1 MTTKDIIIF
10 LEKKKI
16 EYKLIK
22 HKEVYTA
29 DKISK
34 ACKVPEKSVI
44 KGLFLKATGGKF
56 VLALLPASMAVKITK
71 IKKAL
76 ELKKLE
82 MSSEK
87 EMKVKTGFKPG
98 AAPFLGKFLKVL
110 TVADKLLQKTKTLV
124 FPAGDYKTS
133 IEVNSLDWFKLEEP
147 EVLDFAVKPSGRR
160 KTKKN
165 KVAKKSVIKKKAS
178 KKVTSKKTIKKKI
191 VKKVVKKAS
200 SKILSKKIAKKIVK
214 KVIKKSVKK
223 QVKKG
228 GNK

>member
-1 MTTKDIIIF
+1 MTIKDIINF

-56 VLALLPASMAVKITK
+56 VLAVLPANMAVKITK

-82 MSSEK
+82 MSNEK
-87 EMKVKTGFKPG
+87 DMKTKTGFKPG
-98 AAPFLGKFLKVL
+98 AAPFLGKLLKVV
-110 TVADKLLQKTKTLV
+110 TVTDKLLQKTKTLV

-133 IEVNSLDWFKLEEP
+133 IEINSLDWFKLEEP
-147 EVLDFAVKPSGRR
+147 EVLDFAVKPSEKR
-160 KTKKN
+160 KTKKK
-165 KVAKKSVIKKKAS
+165 KVAKGAVVKKKLS
-178 KKVTSKKTIKKKI
+178 VKKVKPKKVVKKTVTKKKVKDVKKI
-191 VKKVVKKAS
+191 FKKKTVKKVVKK
-200 SKILSKKIAKKIVK
+200 LVR
-214 KVIKKSVKK
+214 K
-223 QVKKG
+223 QVRRGGKK
-228 GNK
+228 

>member
-1 MTTKDIIIF
+1 MTTKDIINF

-16 EYKLIK
+16 DYKLYK

-34 ACKVPEKSVI
+34 ACKVPEKSVV

-56 VLALLPASMAVKITK
+56 VLAVLPANMAVKITK

-82 MSSEK
+82 MSNEK
-87 EMKVKTGFKPG
+87 DMKAKTSFKPG
-98 AAPFLGKFLKVL
+98 AAPFLGKLLKVV
-110 TVADKLLQKTKTLV
+110 TVADKLLQKTKTVV

-147 EVLDFAVKPSGRR
+147 EVLDFAVKPSGKR
-160 KTKKN
+160 KVKK
-165 KVAKKSVIKKKAS
+165 KIVSKKSVIKKKVS
-178 KKVTSKKTIKKKI
+178 KKVLSKKTIKKKV

-200 SKILSKKIAKKIVK
+200 SKIIGKKIAKKIVK
-214 KVIKKSVKK
+214 K
-223 QVKKG
+223 
-228 GNK
+228 